1 MAAQKARALVHKWAE
16 SHEKHLAH
24 EEHVLMPLTQKVPGA
39 VGPHTVRLI
48 LLTDFAA
55 FKANMLPYAI
65 KQLAKTKPYPGLEVY
80 VRAVQVSRS
89 AFAAEISL
97 TDSQPPCFGLRPAI
111 SFSDPSHLPHFLLL
125 TPSPSSLHAPSAC

>member
-1 MAAQKARALVHKWAE
+1 MAAQKARTLVHEWAK
-16 SHEKHLAH
+16 SHEEHLAH
-24 EEHVLMPLTQKVPGA
+24 EERVLMPHTQKVPGA

-48 LLTDFAA
+48 LFTDFAA

-89 AFAAEISL
+89 VRDRRKTKGFFMVTAVFETASSHPFLRVGPSL
-97 TDSQPPCFGLRPAI
+97 P
-111 SFSDPSHLPHFLLL
+111 
-125 TPSPSSLHAPSAC
+125 